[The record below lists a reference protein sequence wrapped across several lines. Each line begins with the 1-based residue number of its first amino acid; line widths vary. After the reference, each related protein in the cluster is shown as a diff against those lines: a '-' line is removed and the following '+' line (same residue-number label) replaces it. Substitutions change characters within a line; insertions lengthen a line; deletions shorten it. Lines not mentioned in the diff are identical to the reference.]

1 MGRKDHSSPIPRV
14 SVSPRLFFC
23 FPIVPVFQ
31 YSTILLFGATGGAG
45 GGGTTTAGGA
55 GGALKLSAAGKGESR
70 HHPVNF
76 LALACGAG
84 NLFGSIQYQFFKF
97 VLALI
102 TTIFINRHFTNSLR
116 MHRNI
121 F

>member
-1 MGRKDHSSPIPRV
+1 MEKIRSIRCHSDYS
-14 SVSPRLFFC
+14 LF
-23 FPIVPVFQ
+23 
-31 YSTILLFGATGGAG
+31 TAGGAG

-55 GGALKLSAAGKGESR
+55 GGALKLSAAGKGKSR

-76 LALACGAG
+76 LALTFGAG
-84 NLFGSIQYQFFKF
+84 NLFGGIQYQFFKF

-102 TTIFINRHFTNSLR
+102 TAIFINRHFTNSLR
-116 MHRNI
+116 MYRNI